1 MSRSRAL
8 LLPALAAVAAALPA
22 AGAPA
27 AAVASPCGNAAL
39 KPTSANLPAVRHATL
54 CLLNRE
60 RRSRGLRG
68 LKQHRAL
75 ERAASR
81 YARAMVRHGFFDH
94 VSPGGSTMVGRVRD
108 TSYLSG
114 AGSWSLGEN
123 LAWGSGSRATPS
135 QTVDAW
141 MHSPGHRRNIL
152 DGRFREI
159 GIGVATGAP
168 VRVGGDAAT
177 YATDFGFRS

>member
-1 MSRSRAL
+1 MLTRPML
-8 LLPALAAVAAALPA
+8 LGAVTLAAALSVA
-22 AGAPA
+22 AP
-27 AAVASPCGNAAL
+27 SAAL
-39 KPTSANLPAVRHATL
+39 ACDGADDIPTASSISDAREATL

-141 MHSPGHRRNIL
+141 MRSPGHRRNIL

-168 VRVGGDAAT
+168 VRVGGDAVT
-177 YATDFGFRS
+177 YATDFGFRR